1 MLHPILDVSMIVPER
16 GTTLCSEACLPSMT
30 KFLSVCYSTT
40 TGFVE
45 VFEKGVYLFKENREL
60 CFTAIINSFQS
71 PSSDTPWVFRV
82 CSSCFK
88 NFPMFNA
95 TPTENCIGGCRS
107 GLQQGREE
115 LGCCMDAVYNN
126 LFMRRYLPFGEYSWW
141 SKCRIETPSL

>member
-1 MLHPILDVSMIVPER
+1 MQEIVENKTEQKATNIKATYMYVKSSC
-16 GTTLCSEACLPSMT
+16 TTLCSEAYLLSLT

-45 VFEKGVYLFKENREL
+45 VFEKGVCLFKEDREL
-60 CFTAIINSFQS
+60 CFTAIMDSFQS

-82 CSSCFK
+82 WSACFK

-95 TPTENCIGGCRS
+95 TPTENCTGGCRS
-107 GLQQGREE
+107 GLQQGRDE

-126 LFMRRYLPFGEYSWW
+126 
-141 SKCRIETPSL
+141 